1 MTFDFPY
8 TKGGEFMRKLINRSS
23 KGFTLIELLVVIA
36 IIGILA
42 AVVLVS
48 LGSARGKARD
58 ARRVADQRQLQTALE
73 LYNNDC
79 GQYPTSLALA
89 TSNGCTT
96 GSLGSYIAALPLQG
110 SAGCYASGGNAP
122 AGTSNGTYGYTST
135 ASGSTYT
142 LTFCSEN
149 AIAGT
154 PITASGTGH
163 TTTPQGIAN

>member
-1 MTFDFPY
+1 
-8 TKGGEFMRKLINRSS
+8 MRKFINRKH

-42 AVVLVS
+42 SVVLVS

-58 ARRVADQRQLQTALE
+58 ARRIADMRQIQTALE

-89 TSNGCTT
+89 TNNGCTT
-96 GSLGSYIAALPLQG
+96 TTLNTYIAAVPVQG
-110 SAGCYASGGNAP
+110 SAGCSSTAGNAP
-122 AGTSNGTYGYTST
+122 AGTSATYGYTSA

-142 LTFCSEN
+142 LQFCSEN
-149 AIAGT
+149 AVAGT
-154 PITASGTGH
+154 PITASGNH
-163 TTTPQGIAN
+163 TATPQGLAN